1 MRCWTNIDIFIRCS
15 FDESRT
21 PNISSNLKAM
31 RIVVTYTLKIIVI
44 MEEVMLGHILNNAP

>member
-21 PNISSNLKAM
+21 PNISSNLKSM
-31 RIVVTYTLKIIVI
+31 GIVVTYTLKIIVI
-44 MEEVMLGHILNNAP
+44 MEEVVLGHVTE